1 MSTIF
6 TPTPIMETLPSM
18 IGFDSEQ
25 LGFPECEWTSP
36 CYLLADRDLVQ
47 AEVIS
52 VWAVDKIDGRV
63 LKVVELKA
71 SETTCKRDQWPA
83 ALVNAIRDDDT
94 LVDGSKLLHAGRIN
108 GDAFDTNTS
117 TPSTSDFIS
126 ASSHVD
132 CNRLWVF
139 SSRARLFTNAPI
151 ISNQVIANNLADVE
165 FATAQHLCM
174 QVRDSTS
181 QHLHESIMVSVAEA
195 KHAKA
200 RAETLCKGVA
210 EQSRMVR
217 VGVLDKD
224 GIRVTLQSQ
233 GNALWIPQ
241 YSGLSVTVESVNWL
255 THGDFK
261 ASSALTANKNLRICV
276 HDDVTGIP
284 LEGSPFDFT
293 PTDEA
298 LEVTKWPMALAAAL
312 KASPLGDYISLKLD
326 SGVAPVTGKWQRAGI
341 PLRIWMSEPLQAS
354 DQWVPMLPVPGQP
367 SQALTVNEWLAG
379 HDPHNPETHVSVIEL
394 LDRRT
399 GHVCYRCKVDPTKTV
414 LLHGKWSLMKDTR
427 KWGTVTLSAEEF
439 GSSLCAQINEK
450 LTCALRADGE
460 QLQETKNDQGQAAYT
475 LWLPAELDILATLHW
490 ESKIESIE
498 LPELD
503 ERMFSNMFALPRPW
517 LPYVCTGDTLTTPPH
532 GGVGM
537 QLRLQAES
545 IKLGVRILPSRD
557 GRRTAEIL
565 LPNTSASITPSV
577 TVGFITRLCPWQ
589 APICLKIA
597 KTASRED
604 MERWLWPYDD
614 ERDYSNVSYELSTK
628 MLSGR
633 ALAYLSFKTY
643 QANPIASFNPETTLC
658 ADRCMTLGAHVY
670 DTGGEQENGVDH
682 NTGLFHAHY
691 PLATLRGLG
700 GKGPEL
706 NVTLHYSAIRAN
718 EGALGDGWAFRFS
731 SFDNRRRVLT
741 LSTGQT
747 MTLTEVEMA
756 NLRKNKAGFLDKEG
770 FRITGAE
777 GSKDSLTTLIIQ
789 TPAGEGG
796 REEVLTL
803 PATHDNREAGDTFKN
818 QYKQKLNT
826 VIKHLTTLIEKAAAT
841 NDQID
846 DYKKQR
852 ANWQTELSEI
862 DRKALVLVTSAI
874 RSPQGGE
881 LSLAWQGINGHIR
894 LLSIT
899 DKPTRTLLLQ
909 STHDTPATQ
918 GSCHSTFTVWPTTTE
933 SYQVTLEIQNCLLT
947 SLKRHTPE
955 TGNAPARHV
964 RFDYEADF
972 ALDRVLTSI
981 TEEDG
986 STEVVSYRG
995 AGPDNAPRVDLHT
1008 LIPGT
1013 GQPCITH
1020 VYDWEGDYRISQVRR
1035 LQHSSLGYFGMPC
1048 LQTNWTFRDGVRLV
1062 STVYESSPDTSS
1074 STVCL
1079 EYPETV
1085 NDSAWKSLALSRPS
1099 KIETTKGNIFSDG
1112 VVYKTLTS
1120 TLDRLKER
1128 RINHTSVEDDL
1139 RKEIN
1144 RALNIELLEFAR
1156 LDGHDKGLE
1165 KLRENREYYSQLEE
1179 LEVLE
1184 VLEGLEGPEELEEFG
1199 RYKPDSYVL
1208 VAPIPSY
1215 EGFKAFE
1222 IFTKPSFEKALI
1234 EKLIADYTAHKH
1246 EGSAS

>member
-6 TPTPIMETLPSM
+6 TPTPLIETLPSM

-36 CYLLADRDLVQ
+36 CYLLADRDLAQ

-71 SETTCKRDQWPA
+71 CEKICKRDQWPA

-108 GDAFDTNTS
+108 GDAFDTNAS

-126 ASSHVD
+126 ASSHAD

-139 SSRARLFTNAPI
+139 SSRARLFTNAPF

-165 FATAQHLCM
+165 FATAQHLCL

-181 QHLHESIMVSVAEA
+181 QHLHESIMVNVAQA

-224 GIRVTLQSQ
+224 GIKVTLQSQ

-241 YSGLSVTVESVNWL
+241 YSGLSVTVESINWL

-261 ASSALTANKNLRICV
+261 ASSALTANKSLRICV
-276 HDDVTGIP
+276 HDDITGVP
-284 LEGSPFDFT
+284 LVGSPFDFT

-298 LEVTKWPMALAAAL
+298 LEVAKWPMALAAAL

-354 DQWVPMLPVPGQP
+354 GQWVPMLPVLGQP

-379 HDPHNPETHVSVIEL
+379 HNPGNPETHVSVVEL

-399 GHVCYRCKVDPTKTV
+399 GHVCYRCKVDATKRGV
-414 LLHGKWSLMKDTR
+414 IAGRYHSFMDDTR
-427 KWGTVTLSAEEF
+427 KWGPVTLTAEEF
-439 GSSLCAQINEK
+439 CSTLCAQVNEK
-450 LTCALRADGE
+450 LTCALRADIE
-460 QLQETKNDQGQAAYT
+460 QPQETKNGQRQATST
-475 LWLPAELDILATLHW
+475 LWLPAELDMLATLHW
-490 ESKIESIE
+490 ESQTERVYTPVFDKPKFPNMLV
-498 LPELD
+498 LPWP
-503 ERMFSNMFALPRPW
+503 A
-517 LPYVCTGDTLTTPPH
+517 LPYVCTGDTLTTPPDE
-532 GGVGM
+532 GVGM

-565 LPNTSASITPSV
+565 LPGTSASITPSAIG
-577 TVGFITRLCPWQ
+577 GFITRLCPWH
-589 APICLKIA
+589 APFCLTIA
-597 KTASRED
+597 KTASREG
-604 MERWLWPYDD
+604 MERWLRLQEKKNRKSGLHQKY
-614 ERDYSNVSYELSTK
+614 LST
-628 MLSGR
+628 LPEPR
-633 ALAYLSFKTY
+633 EEAYLSFKTY
-643 QANPIASFNPETTLC
+643 HANPTASFNPETTLC

-706 NVTLHYSAIRAN
+706 SVTLHYSAIRAN

-747 MTLTEVEMA
+747 VTLTEAEMA
-756 NLRKNKAGFLDKEG
+756 NLSKNKASFLDKEG
-770 FRITGAE
+770 FRITSAE
-777 GSKDSLTTLIIQ
+777 GSKDGLTTLTIQ

-796 REEVLTL
+796 HEEVLAL
-803 PATHDNREAGDTFKN
+803 PATHDNQEAGEAFKD

-826 VIKHLTTLIEKAAAT
+826 IIKNLTDLIEKAAAT

-846 DYKKQR
+846 DYKRQR
-852 ANWQTELSEI
+852 TDWQTELSEI
-862 DRKALVLVTSAI
+862 DRKALVLVTSTV
-874 RSPQGGE
+874 RSSQGGE

-899 DKPTRTLLLQ
+899 DKPTSTLLLQ
-909 STHDTPATQ
+909 STHGTPVTQ
-918 GSCHSTFTVWPTTTE
+918 GACHSTFTVWPTTTE

-947 SLKRHTPE
+947 SLRRHTPE
-955 TGNAPARHV
+955 TGDAPERHV
-964 RFDYEADF
+964 QFGYEADF

-986 STEVVSYRG
+986 STEVVFYRG
-995 AGPDNAPRVDLHT
+995 TGPDSAPRVELHT

-1020 VYDWEGDYRISQVRR
+1020 VYDWEGDYRVSQVRR
-1035 LQHSSLGYFGMPC
+1035 LQHNSLGYFGMPC

-1074 STVCL
+1074 STVRF

-1099 KIETTKGNIFSDG
+1099 KIEKTKGNSISDG
-1112 VVYKTLTS
+1112 VAYKTLTS

-1128 RINHTSVEDDL
+1128 LSSHGSDEHDFRTQIRH
-1139 RKEIN
+1139 
-1144 RALNIELLEFAR
+1144 ALHEELDEFAR
-1156 LDGHDKGLE
+1156 LDAFATRHTH
-1165 KLRENREYYSQLEE
+1165 LEE
-1179 LEVLE
+1179 PPRKHIGFSLT
-1184 VLEGLEGPEELEEFG
+1184 PEMLSDLSEANEILT
-1199 RYKPDSYVL
+1199 
-1208 VAPIPSY
+1208 
-1215 EGFKAFE
+1215 KA
-1222 IFTKPSFEKALI
+1222 SFENALI
-1234 EKLIADYTAHKH
+1234 EKLFADHIAHKH